1 MSSESPTRQRLHL
14 QGSFSSPEE
23 KDMFLSRFEAAR
35 QLLVP
40 GVTRNATISVL
51 NALLDRV
58 LQQTESV
65 PVTRSG
71 TSSSGREMMLDSAGI
86 YTGDEDPSD
95 QDLFVVER
103 NAFKRLCSG
112 IVQHCGCL
120 TSPSWTLASFKK
132 KTCSQSTICLPKV
145 QAITLVRAFT
155 CAGMVP
161 RQYMNFCIF
170 AGLGEVKQRYIHS
183 VYVDKLYQQI
193 ISDAVE
199 ESMKAV
205 VDRVKANP
213 DCITSGEYLVWLED
227 HRVAQTRE
235 VVCTKM
241 VLPQVIARGLNIT
254 EVAHDYQATIKKY
267 IEELGMMNSYD
278 TWHARSTK
286 VQLCCCM
293 KNCAGNPDIL
303 RAMIMNISKHFQGDH
318 HSCYSESPCQ
328 QPGVAIEALELE
340 MEREADF
347 LRCSKLNVYAEFNK
361 MVQAIARLGPRQSQ
375 MRFTQGTSEE
385 YRFYANLANLLRQVI
400 NNPDAIRQR
409 EDLQQVYQ
417 WFHHNKPLV
426 TQTIKPSQRKPTIA
440 FSDRRPQTT
449 PLHISSLHETQPPLP
464 GHTQRPHT
472 TLGAALPSSLQ
483 VESLSDIAEEQGD
496 FRDVIAVSSQG
507 SWAGSHSRRSPI
519 EGRSPVE
526 GGIRSP
532 MEGGIRS
539 PIEGG
544 KRSSMEGGKRSTS
557 PMEESKR
564 SPMEGCKR
572 SSMEGG
578 IRSSMEG
585 GKRSPMEGDKRSS
598 MEGGKRSPMEGGKRS
613 PMEGDKRSSM
623 ERGKRSASPMEESKR
638 SPMKGGKRS
647 PMERRSPMEEEKNS
661 SNNESRTRMQA
672 MPAIVSFPPEDFLAN
687 SKPRL
692 NSVTFGSILDKA
704 VGIAADMTLQREE
717 ILEFHR
723 AVKNTLVRPATV
735 PMAITSTQASV
746 PVANADLEHGH
757 GTQIAA
763 SSSSEGNTLSC
774 NKTNSEHRDSTF
786 QGGATDGP
794 HPTSQGGATDGPHPT
809 SQGGATDGPHPTSQ
823 GGATD
828 GPHPTSQGGA
838 TDGPHPTSQGGATD
852 GPHPTSQG
860 GATDGPHPTQLGVCP
875 AMRVG
880 SEPRPL
886 TREGIRTS
894 SSMALNTVSLELPEC
909 YTPYQNAMEPG
920 DGGVSCHSTPDCRP
934 LHSPTKKSSRVID
947 TDLSS
952 AKGTI
957 NSRSNLN

>member
-112 IVQHCGCL
+112 LVQHCGCL

-145 QAITLVRAFT
+145 LV
-155 CAGMVP
+155 P
-161 RQYMNFCIF
+161 EFCPVII
-170 AGLGEVKQRYIHS
+170 LPIRI
-183 VYVDKLYQQI
+183 YVDKLYQQI

-213 DCITSGEYLVWLED
+213 DCITSGEWFIADARHNSTSNAYHTTVPCLAGRQD

-328 QPGVAIEALELE
+328 QPGYIPKRKPLTMPAAIRAYEDALKKKLIYRMAESFRLGRDTCMVGVAIEALELE

-449 PLHISSLHETQPPLP
+449 PLHISSLHE
-464 GHTQRPHT
+464 
-472 TLGAALPSSLQ
+472 

-507 SWAGSHSRRSPI
+507 SWAGSHSR
-519 EGRSPVE
+519 
-526 GGIRSP
+526 
-532 MEGGIRS
+532 
-539 PIEGG
+539 
-544 KRSSMEGGKRSTS
+544 
-557 PMEESKR
+557 
-564 SPMEGCKR
+564 
-572 SSMEGG
+572 
-578 IRSSMEG
+578 
-585 GKRSPMEGDKRSS
+585 
-598 MEGGKRSPMEGGKRS
+598 
-613 PMEGDKRSSM
+613 
-623 ERGKRSASPMEESKR
+623 
-638 SPMKGGKRS
+638 
-647 PMERRSPMEEEKNS
+647 
-661 SNNESRTRMQA
+661 
-672 MPAIVSFPPEDFLAN
+672 
-687 SKPRL
+687 RL

-852 GPHPTSQG
+852 GPHPT
-860 GATDGPHPTQLGVCP
+860 QLGVCP

-886 TREGIRTS
+886 TREGIR
-894 SSMALNTVSLELPEC
+894 
-909 YTPYQNAMEPG
+909 
-920 DGGVSCHSTPDCRP
+920 
-934 LHSPTKKSSRVID
+934 
-947 TDLSS
+947 
-952 AKGTI
+952 
-957 NSRSNLN
+957 